1 MSRKYLVL
9 GNYTADGLAGA
20 MKVGFESRFD
30 AIVKAVTDLGGTLIE
45 YSFCQGT
52 YDFVILTEWE
62 DESKA
67 MLMPMVAMASGTVQS
82 HSIRLMSAQEMDQTR
97 SHLPELHWSAPEK

>member
-52 YDFVILTEWE
+52 YDL
-62 DESKA
+62 
-67 MLMPMVAMASGTVQS
+67 
-82 HSIRLMSAQEMDQTR
+82 
-97 SHLPELHWSAPEK
+97 

>member
-9 GNYTADGLAGA
+9 GNYTADGLAGV

-30 AIVKAVTDLGGTLIE
+30 EISRAVTGLGGTLIE

-52 YDFVILTEWE
+52 YDFIILTEWE

-67 MLMPMVAMASGTVQS
+67 MLLPMVAAASGAVQS
-82 HSIRLMSAQEMDQTR
+82 HSIRLIPAQEMDQTR
-97 SHLPELHWSAPEK
+97 SHLQEVHWSAPGK

>member
-9 GNYTADGLAGA
+9 GNYSAEGLAGA

-30 AIVKAVTDLGGTLIE
+30 EISKAVTGLGGKLLE
-45 YSFCQGT
+45 YSFCEGT
-52 YDFVILTEWE
+52 YDFIILTEWE

-67 MLMPMVAMASGTVQS
+67 MLLPMVAVASGTVQS
-82 HSIRLMSAQEMDQTR
+82 HSIRLITAQEMDQTR
-97 SHLPELHWSAPEK
+97 SHLPELHWTAPGK

>member
-9 GNYTADGLAGA
+9 GNYTADGLAGV

-30 AIVKAVTDLGGTLIE
+30 EISRAVTDLGGTLIE
-45 YSFCQGT
+45 YSFCEGT
-52 YDFVILTEWE
+52 YDFIILTEWE

-67 MLMPMVAMASGTVQS
+67 MLLPMVAAASGAVQS
-82 HSIRLMSAQEMDQTR
+82 HSIRLIPAQEMDQTR
-97 SHLPELHWSAPEK
+97 SHLQEVHWSAPGK